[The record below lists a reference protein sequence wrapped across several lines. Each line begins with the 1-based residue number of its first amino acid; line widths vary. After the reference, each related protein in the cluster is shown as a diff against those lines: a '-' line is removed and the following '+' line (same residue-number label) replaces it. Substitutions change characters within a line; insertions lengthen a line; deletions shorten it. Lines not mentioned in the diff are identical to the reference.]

1 MTSKHWLLNISC
13 LKLISVSQ
21 AELERLQTEKKNGQS
36 SDDPSE
42 SAETTPESA
51 ETTPESAETTPE
63 SAETTLQSAQTTPE
77 LAETTPQRSES
88 SAVVSIVTAS
98 GVQREYLYDYTQWF
112 CPVIAD
118 DGVTYYQ
125 STEGHVGEL

>member
-42 SAETTPESA
+42 SAETTS
-51 ETTPESAETTPE
+51 ESAETTPE
-63 SAETTLQSAQTTPE
+63 SAETTLESAQTTPE